1 MLVRP
6 RHLGAV
12 PVAAALAAGLVAC
25 GGGTSGASSAAQP
38 ASSAGVSSSSAAP
51 AVSGTAGRRGQA
63 AQFQQRFAEIRQ
75 CLQAAGIAVP
85 TLPARPSFSRGA
97 RPSFSPGARRTFS
110 PGARP
115 SGAARR
121 GGFGGLFANPQAQAA
136 LKACG
141 ISMPSFSPRAANP
154 TP

>member
-1 MLVRP
+1 MPVRP

-12 PVAAALAAGLVAC
+12 PVAAALAVGLVAC
-25 GGGTSGASSAAQP
+25 GGGHGTNAASAEARPASSAA
-38 ASSAGVSSSSAAP
+38 ATAATSAGAR
-51 AVSGTAGRRGQA
+51 SGGA
-63 AQFQQRFAEIRQ
+63 AQFQQRFGQIRQ

-85 TLPARPSFSRGA
+85 SFSPRASFSGRPRPTFSPGA
-97 RPSFSPGARRTFS
+97 RRSFSPGARP
-110 PGARP
+110 PGT
-115 SGAARR
+115 ARR
-121 GGFGGLFANPQAQAA
+121 GGFGGVLANPQAQAA